1 MGKSSIDYIFHN
13 KDTQEIT
20 VNIEPWAEEFSV
32 PSGSTLSIA
41 ISYGQIGRLETEMGS
56 GTFTMWLWSGC
67 SAEVALDGEDRTPR
81 SLAIPAPF

>member
-41 ISYGQIGRLETEMGS
+41 ISYGQIGRLETEMG
-56 GTFTMWLWSGC
+56 
-67 SAEVALDGEDRTPR
+67 
-81 SLAIPAPF
+81 